1 MPLGEITVNALNL
14 KQGPFPTVENYFL
27 YIGECATNQDTLL
40 FLNTDSDLD
49 VELGAADSEL
59 KRQIVAA
66 KANAG
71 QNWAAAVIPV
81 ADGSLWDAAV
91 DLAMNENVRVES
103 IVITT
108 PVTAQADLT
117 AMQAKA
123 LGLIATYG
131 RRVSFIAAA
140 VAIDPTAVTGQTW
153 SAYITAVNN
162 LTDTLAADR
171 VQIVPYIFD
180 DAVGIYA
187 GRLCNDQTSVADT
200 PMRVATG
207 SIVGQD
213 QSTLPVD
220 MNGIIYSNA
229 HAKALNDQRFSV
241 PAFYA
246 DYEGVY
252 WSDGQVLDVTGGD
265 FTVIENLRVVDKA
278 ARMVRIVLIG
288 LLGDR
293 RFNST
298 PIGEA
303 WAIGKLTRPLRE
315 MSRSTVFQ
323 GIPFPA
329 ELKPPVDGDIAI
341 TWITRTQVEVFIK
354 ARPFEIPKDITANI
368 VLDLSAPTL

>member
-1 MPLGEITVNALNL
+1 MSLGEITVNALNL

-27 YIGECATNQDTLL
+27 YIGEGATNQGTLL

-49 VELGAADSEL
+49 VELGAADSEI
-59 KRQIVAA
+59 KRQVVAA

-71 QNWAAAVIPV
+71 QNWACAVIPV
-81 ADGSLWDAAV
+81 ADGALWDAQV
-91 DLAMNENVRVES
+91 DYAMNENVRVEA

-123 LGLIATYG
+123 LSLIATFG
-131 RRVSFIAAA
+131 RRVNFIATA
-140 VAIDPTAVTGQTW
+140 VAIDGTPVTGQSW
-153 SAYITAVNN
+153 SEYITAVNS

-171 VQIVPYIFD
+171 VQIVPYIYD

-207 SIVGQD
+207 TIVGQD
-213 QSTLPVD
+213 QSTLPTD
-220 MNGIIYSNA
+220 KDGIIYSNA

-252 WSDGQVLDVTGGD
+252 WSDGQVLDVVGGD

-288 LLGDR
+288 LIGDR

-303 WAIGKLTRPLRE
+303 WALSKLSKPLRI
-315 MSRSTVFQ
+315 MSRSTNFQ

-329 ELKPPVDGDIAI
+329 ELKPPQDGDIAI
-341 TWITRTQVEVFIK
+341 TWITRTQVEVFLI
-354 ARPFEIPKDITANI
+354 ARPFAIPKDITANI
-368 VLDLSAPTL
+368 VLDLSAPIN